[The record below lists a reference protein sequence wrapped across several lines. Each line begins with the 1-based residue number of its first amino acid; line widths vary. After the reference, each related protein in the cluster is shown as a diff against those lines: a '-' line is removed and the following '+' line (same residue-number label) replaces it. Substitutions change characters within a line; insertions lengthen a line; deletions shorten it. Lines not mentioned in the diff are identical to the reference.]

1 MAKRRK
7 PTDDLQS
14 AGPTRLA
21 DIPGEPAGSRLDFGD
36 VAQQAEMEGL
46 DEVILDEPIGVVD
59 APAQPR
65 EPVSRAGKRRNL
77 GGDR

>member
-1 MAKRRK
+1 MAKHRK
-7 PTDDLQS
+7 PTDDLQTV
-14 AGPTRLA
+14 GPTRLA
-21 DIPGEPAGSRLDFGD
+21 DIPGEPPGTRLDFGD

-65 EPVSRAGKRRNL
+65 EPLSKASKRRNL
-77 GGDR
+77 RG